1 MRKQQIT
8 RNSIAV
14 LAAFLA
20 LCGINF
26 LYQIR
31 GESTMLSNS
40 VTAVLMF
47 GAFSYVGAQFLKKPV
62 NGRLLAYGAV
72 GGVLFAALT
81 SWGFSL
87 NYTDTIWNPQVLPAF
102 AALSP
107 FFTICVSAGLRTLA
121 GLPENM
127 KKGSEKQGKAERK
140 AAQSTTKL
148 TGAHIS
154 QADGPTAY
162 FIAYSFP
169 VRKFYWFCFAALF
182 LSWVPVLLASWPG
195 IFSYDC
201 GWQLAA
207 VADDVWTAHHPV
219 LHTAMLWL
227 TRELGRAMTGS
238 NQTGALLYSLL
249 QMVLMS
255 ALYADVCLYLRQK
268 KAPKWLWIGALL
280 FLGFHPVNSLMALCA
295 TKDSIFT
302 AIFAVFVVQLL
313 RMAEYPEVFFASRRR
328 QLFFCVNVFFLFA
341 FRNNGFHTFLFC
353 IPFLL
358 WAFRRYWKKMLLLCV
373 ICLGLYGIYTGPVY
387 SALGITPGDA
397 REMCSVLMQ
406 SAARV
411 YNLDQSGLT
420 GEQKEGI
427 LSMIDEEGLNSYMSR
442 FADPVKAYFH
452 GSEFAENP
460 MPFLK
465 TWISVGMSHKKMYI
479 DSFLAGTF
487 GYWYPGNSIEE
498 TDRGK
503 DYFEYDCKE
512 FREDVDVTMESR
524 LPALSE
530 FYRKIGNEASFQKV
544 PVIAATFN
552 LGVYTWLWL
561 FIMLLLLYGR
571 QWKRLIVMAPFTG
584 YFLTNLLGPVVKMR
598 YHYPFIA
605 CAPLMLYLGWCVY
618 RQKRPETQPESG
630 MEQKDRSTA
639 CEEMDK

>member
-1 MRKQQIT
+1 MNKKQIT

-20 LCGINF
+20 VCGIHL

-31 GESTMLSNS
+31 GTSTMLSNS

-47 GAFSYVGAQFLKKPV
+47 GAFSYVGVQFLKKAV
-62 NGRLLAYGAV
+62 DRRLLAYGAA
-72 GGVLFAALT
+72 GGILFATFTA
-81 SWGFSL
+81 WGFSL
-87 NYTDTIWNPQVLPAF
+87 NDTDTIWNPQVLPAF
-102 AALSP
+102 VCLSP
-107 FFTICVSAGLRTLA
+107 FFTICVSVGLRALA
-121 GLPENM
+121 GLPGKEAGAAA
-127 KKGSEKQGKAERK
+127 KSEAGSA
-140 AAQSTTKL
+140 AAQESDKL
-148 TGAHIS
+148 TGAYIS
-154 QADGPTAY
+154 HTDGPTAY
-162 FIAYSFP
+162 FIAYDFP
-169 VRKFYWFCFAALF
+169 VRKFYGFCFAVLF

-207 VADDVWTAHHPV
+207 VADHAWTAHHPI

-227 TRELGRAMTGS
+227 TRQIGRALTGS
-238 NQTGALLYSLL
+238 NQTGALIYSLL
-249 QMVLMS
+249 QMAIMS

-268 KAPKWLWIGALL
+268 KAPKWLWIGTLL
-280 FLGFHPVNSLMALCA
+280 FLGVHPVNSLMALCA

-302 AIFAVFVVQLL
+302 AVFAVLVVQLL
-313 RMAEYPEVFFASRRR
+313 RMEEYPEVFFASRRR
-328 QLFFCVNVFFLFA
+328 QMLFCVNVFFLYA
-341 FRNNGFHTFLFC
+341 FRNNGLHTFLFC

-387 SALGITPGDA
+387 SALGIRPGDA

-406 SAARV
+406 SVARV
-411 YNLDQSGLT
+411 YNLDYQGLT
-420 GEQKEGI
+420 EEQRDGI

-460 MPFLK
+460 EPFLK
-465 TWISVGMSHKKMYI
+465 TWISVGRTHKKMYI

-498 TDRGK
+498 TDKGK
-503 DYFEYDCKE
+503 DYFEYACKE
-512 FREDVDVTMESR
+512 FREDVDVTMESKI
-524 LPALSE
+524 PALSE

-544 PVIAATFN
+544 PVVAATFN
-552 LGVYTWLWL
+552 LGAYTWLWL
-561 FIMLLLLYGR
+561 FTILVLLYAR
-571 QWKRLIVMAPFTG
+571 QWKSLIVMAPFMG

-605 CAPLMLYLGWCVY
+605 CMPLMLYLLWRTYKG
-618 RQKRPETQPESG
+618 KKEET
-630 MEQKDRSTA
+630 
-639 CEEMDK
+639 

>member
-47 GAFSYVGAQFLKKPV
+47 GVFSYVGAQFLKKPV

-121 GLPENM
+121 GLPENI
-127 KKGSEKQGKAERK
+127 KKDNGKQGKAAPK
-140 AAQSTTKL
+140 AAQNSTKL

-169 VRKFYWFCFAALF
+169 VRKFYWFCFAVLF

-207 VADDVWTAHHPV
+207 VADDAWTAHHPV

-249 QMVLMS
+249 QMVIMS

-280 FLGFHPVNSLMALCA
+280 FLGFHPANSLMALCA

-420 GEQKEGI
+420 REQKEGI

-639 CEEMDK
+639 CEGMDK